1 MSMSQ
6 KDLEIIAK
14 KSNMSTDE
22 VEKIF
27 ENAKNIWTKIANKIR
42 NIIHDV
48 QPTIQLLF
56 KMQTDKELLH
66 YSYMYEKVKTKR
78 LKKKYKKKF
87 EKRKN
92 EIKELNIKHLI
103 E

>member
-14 KSNMSTDE
+14 KSNMSKDE
-22 VEKIF
+22 VEKIL
-27 ENAKNIWTKIANKIR
+27 ENSMNIWMEIANKIR
-42 NIIHDV
+42 NIIHDA

-66 YSYMYEKVKTKR
+66 YSYMYERVKTKR

-92 EIKELNIKHLI
+92 EIKEELKRK
-103 E
+103 

>member
-22 VEKIF
+22 VEKIL

-48 QPTIQLLF
+48 QPTIQQLY

-66 YSYMYEKVKTKR
+66 YLYMYERVKTKR

-92 EIKELNIKHLI
+92 EIKESFKTRD
-103 E
+103 

>member
-1 MSMSQ
+1 MYQ
-6 KDLEIIAK
+6 RDIEILAEK
-14 KSNMSTDE
+14 LNKNTDE

-27 ENAKNIWTKIANKIR
+27 ENVKYAFEKIANKIR

-87 EKRKN
+87 EKRLK
-92 EIKELNIKHLI
+92 EIKENLK
-103 E
+103 